1 MQPANRVAQGAGEQR
16 EAEEELRE
24 SEQRFRLLVESV
36 ADYAIF
42 MLDPSGVV
50 TTWNTGAQRIKGYR
64 AEEIV
69 GQHFSRFYPP
79 DDVRA
84 GKCEMELE
92 GAAREGRYE
101 DEGWRVRKD
110 GTRFWANVVITA
122 LRDDTGRL
130 VGFAKVTRDLTE
142 RKRAEEERLGL
153 AEQAAALKA
162 EQAARKAA
170 DDANR
175 AKDEFVA
182 MVSHE
187 LRTPLNAIMGWAKLM
202 ASPGFDETRRGR
214 AVETVERNAVAMA
227 QLIED
232 LLDMSR
238 IISGKMRL
246 EVQSVDVGHALDGA
260 VEVVQQSADAK
271 GVVLAKSFDGDI
283 PLVAGDPTRLK
294 QVVWNLLSNAVKFT
308 PRGGRV
314 DVKLRTNGP
323 WIEIAVSDTGKGIR
337 AGFLPHIFDAF
348 RQDDVASAKQR
359 GGLGLGLAITRQLV
373 ELHGGRIDVLS
384 EGEGRGATFTVFL
397 PVADSTRSE
406 ASARRDSQTSP
417 SQRPSQLSGLRVL
430 VVDDDEDMRDLVRTV
445 LEDCGSVVTT
455 TSSVADALEAL
466 ARSVPD
472 VVLSDIGMP
481 NRDGYDLIRQVR
493 ALPPDRGGNVPAAA
507 FTGFARAE
515 DRRDVLNAGYSMHI
529 TKPIDPTELMAVVAS
544 LTRFAAR
551 RSSP

>member
-1 MQPANRVAQGAGEQR
+1 MTPPASERR
-16 EAEEELRE
+16 EAEEALRE

-36 ADYAIF
+36 SDYAIF
-42 MLDPSGVV
+42 ILDPSGVV
-50 TTWNTGAQRIKGYR
+50 TTWNAGAERIKGYR
-64 AEEIV
+64 ADEIV

-79 DDVRA
+79 EEVRA

-92 GAAREGRYE
+92 GASRDGRYE
-101 DEGWRVRKD
+101 DEGWRIRKD
-110 GTRFWANVVITA
+110 GTRFWANVIITA
-122 LRDDTGRL
+122 LRDDSGRL

-142 RKRAEEERLGL
+142 RKRAEEERVRTAAQAAMLQ
-153 AEQAAALKA
+153 AEQG
-162 EQAARKAA
+162 ARKAA
-170 DDANR
+170 DEANR

-202 ASPGFDETRRGR
+202 ASPSFDETRRAR

-246 EVQSVDVGHALDGA
+246 DAQSVDVARAVEGA
-260 VEVVQQSADAK
+260 IEVVQQSADAK
-271 GVVLAKSFDGDI
+271 GVALAKAIEGALPAI
-283 PLVAGDPTRLK
+283 VGDPTRLQ

-314 DVKLRTNGP
+314 DVTARLRGAA
-323 WIEIAVSDTGKGIR
+323 IEVTVTDTGKGIR
-337 AGFLPHIFDAF
+337 ASLLPHVFDAF
-348 RQDDVASAKQR
+348 RQDDAATAKHR

-373 ELHGGRIDVLS
+373 ELHGGRIEARS
-384 EGEGRGATFTVFL
+384 EGDGRGATFSLSL
-397 PVADSTRSE
+397 PVPD
-406 ASARRDSQTSP
+406 SARSDAGAPRDSQASP
-417 SQRPSQLSGLRVL
+417 SQRPPQLRGVRVL
-430 VVDDDEDMRDLVRTV
+430 VVDDDEDMRDLVRAV

-455 TSSVADALEAL
+455 TSSVADALEAM
-466 ARSVPD
+466 ARDIPEVL
-472 VVLSDIGMP
+472 LSDIGMP

-493 ALPPDRGGNVPAAA
+493 ALPPARGGDVPAAA
-507 FTGFARAE
+507 FTGYARAE

-529 TKPIDPTELMAVVAS
+529 TKPIDPTELVAVVAS